1 MKLSVLIP
9 VYNEAATIAA
19 VLEQVTRVD
28 LGETVREVIVVD
40 DGSTDGTAARVQAF
54 IAADPSG
61 GEIRLCRKAN
71 GGKGS
76 AIREGLRHAGGDY
89 VLVQDADLEYDPREH
104 ARLLHAAVSRGAPV
118 VYGSRNQGGR
128 NPRSSA
134 AFYWGGRLL
143 SVWANV
149 LYGSR
154 LTDYATCYKLL
165 DRHLMEELRLACDGF
180 EFCAEVTAKVLRRG
194 VPIVEIPISYHPR
207 SFAEGKKIRA
217 RDGIIAAWTFLRLRF
232 SRSAAPTQRT

>member
-9 VYNEAATIAA
+9 VYNEAATIAT

-28 LGETVREVIVVD
+28 LGDTVREVLVVD
-40 DGSTDGTAARVQAF
+40 DGSTDGTAERVQTF
-54 IAADPSG
+54 IAADPAG
-61 GEIRLCRKAN
+61 GEIRFFHKAN

-104 ARLLHAAVSRGAPV
+104 ARLLQTAVSRGAPV
-118 VYGSRNQGGR
+118 VYGSRNQGKR
-128 NPRSSA
+128 NPRSSL

-143 SVWANV
+143 STWAN
-149 LYGSR
+149 LLFGSR

-165 DRHLMEELRLACDGF
+165 DRRLMEALRLACDGF

-232 SRSAAPTQRT
+232 SRSAAQSPRT

>member
-9 VYNEAATIAA
+9 VYNEATTIAA

-28 LGETVREVIVVD
+28 LGDIVREVIVVD
-40 DGSTDGTAARVQAF
+40 DGSTDGTAERVRAF
-54 IAADPSG
+54 IAADPAGS
-61 GEIRLCRKAN
+61 EIQLFRKAN

-104 ARLLHAAVSRGAPV
+104 VNLLQVAVSRGAPV
-118 VYGSRNQGGR
+118 VYGSRNQGRR
-128 NPRSSA
+128 NPRSSL

-143 SVWANV
+143 SAWANV
-149 LYGSR
+149 LFGSR

-165 DRHLMEELRLACDGF
+165 DRRLMEELQLACDGF

-194 VPIVEIPISYHPR
+194 VSIVEIPISYHPR

-217 RDGIIAAWTFLRLRF
+217 RDGLIAAWTFLRLRF
-232 SRSAAPTQRT
+232 SPSAAHPPRA